1 MNPMQRPLFR
11 QAGGPIMP
19 PQGMPP
25 QGMPP
30 QGMPPVPPPE
40 PIDPMSQIDPNIVS
54 GLEMVE
60 QESTARGEEAGQDFV
75 AESLR
80 GIEDAEDFE
89 DFINSIRG
97 NAKPLSERR
106 SELSQYVG
114 PEDANQTPDSV
125 LALVQ
130 PTLMLSEEGAMD
142 SGIGELMQRT
152 ISDVEM
158 ATEDGQPTELGEGIG
173 SLMIAQQSEEPM
185 GMQYGGAVQHY
196 ANGMGVSNDPMEVMF
211 GMEGS
216 VPKSGMDLSEI
227 LNVRTA
233 KERMPEY
240 LEMYRDALT
249 TPEDAKDRERQRGL
263 ALAQAGFQLASGQN
277 QKGQSVAGQPFLS
290 QLAGA
295 LGTYGSG
302 VGESLAAQSKE
313 DRALRLAALNQAISS
328 ESTDRATRTALIA
341 EARKLQ
347 SQKNLAKY
355 REDIKPGPKPEVRV
369 VSLGEGKGSKLQ
381 AIEFVQNE
389 SGDYQPK
396 IMNFDSAAEADAA
409 GVMFDKLNGAEIV
422 NNFGEF
428 GADLRAGKLS
438 PQNEDKLLQGIQA
451 YYEASID
458 PKGGGLQAPKGEMIA
473 DIALT
478 LKDNDDLFNRL
489 NRATRLLVDQSLV
502 GQSLVGQT
510 PISRPDSG
518 AAEPDQVLG
527 FLDEK
532 EDLSDVFGG
541 IVPLKRAASSAWE
554 TTQDVLDVAGSNPR
568 RAEKE
573 KALRSLSNQ
582 IKGLT
587 RQDIV
592 GRLFASQVEE
602 INDNADKIVP
612 SFGLQ
617 EKDAFTA
624 FKVLKRNLEIIKQ
637 KQTALIQTQEAKK
650 SRGEAYDQKT
660 IDDSNRILS
669 ELELILPDLTRGVKA
684 FPRFSDFTEESATN
698 SPLIPSL
705 SSMNS
710 RNTTGPVNIEQLPGI
725 TIGTP

>member
-11 QAGGPIMP
+11 QAGGPI
-19 PQGMPP
+19 MPP

-173 SLMIAQQSEEPM
+173 GLMIAQQSEEPM

-347 SQKNLAKY
+347 SQKDLAKY

-369 VSLGEGKGSKLQ
+369 VSLGEGKGSILQ
-381 AIEFVQNE
+381 AIEFVQTD
-389 SGDYQPK
+389 SGAYQPK

-422 NNFGEF
+422 NNFGKF

-438 PQNEDKLLQGIQA
+438 PPNEDKLLQGIQT

-478 LKDNDDLFNRL
+478 LKENDDLFNRL

-510 PISRPDSG
+510 PISRPDSD
-518 AAEPDQVLG
+518 AAEFDQVLG
-527 FLDEK
+527 LLAEN

-541 IVPLKRAASSAWE
+541 IVPLKRAVSSALE
-554 TTQDVLDVAGSNPR
+554 TAQDVLDVPGSNPT

-669 ELELILPDLTRGVKA
+669 ELKLILPDLTRGVKA

-710 RNTTGPVNIEQLPGI
+710 SNTTAPVNIEQLPGI